1 MFPDHN
7 GIRLEINKIKIIDN
21 CQYLKINEHIPN
33 NTWVKGEVS
42 REILN
47 ILSSSRSA
55 KLINLQPGQK
65 KKKGEREKAL
75 SVHIR
80 KE

>member
-55 KLINLQPGQK
+55 KLINL
-65 KKKGEREKAL
+65 
-75 SVHIR
+75 
-80 KE
+80 